1 MKNFDWSIL
10 LPLSGGVLLAVG
22 NRMGIKAFWLV
33 LILAILLFAMFLL
46 ALIRFFKV
54 KSLENEK
61 AELEKQLSEKER
73 EFKNRLSSSKVDFEK
88 QQSKFFSEISHSL
101 RMPVSIIQGYAELLQ
116 SGTLDFTTESEYINK
131 IVEHTY
137 RMTDILSGKLDDP
150 NSEMVRTTAINKVEL
165 IELVEQQLEDMRKS
179 AEGKGVSLQ
188 AVHSEDK
195 IFVNA
200 DPRQLQRIFSNLV
213 ENSLKYMGREGMV
226 TVLLAQQEKMA
237 HITVRDDGMGLSESE
252 AKHIFDEG
260 YRGSNSQNAKGSG
273 YGLYMIKQSV
283 EAQHGEIHA
292 TSQPGR
298 GMTISFTLPLV
309 KEMNVV
315 NA

>member
-137 RMTDILSGKLDDP
+137 QSCDMYAQLSC
-150 NSEMVRTTAINKVEL
+150 
-165 IELVEQQLEDMRKS
+165 
-179 AEGKGVSLQ
+179 
-188 AVHSEDK
+188 
-195 IFVNA
+195 
-200 DPRQLQRIFSNLV
+200 
-213 ENSLKYMGREGMV
+213 
-226 TVLLAQQEKMA
+226 
-237 HITVRDDGMGLSESE
+237 
-252 AKHIFDEG
+252 
-260 YRGSNSQNAKGSG
+260 
-273 YGLYMIKQSV
+273 
-283 EAQHGEIHA
+283 
-292 TSQPGR
+292 
-298 GMTISFTLPLV
+298 
-309 KEMNVV
+309 
-315 NA
+315 